1 VERPGHLPG
10 VRDAAHAH
18 VRVQGAVP
26 RGPPRRGR
34 ASHHRADRH
43 VALTGEAAALARL
56 DAEALARDAGTLVR
70 AASPTGDER
79 PALECLAGVA
89 EALGVD
95 ARLVEH
101 DLAALRA
108 HPDHPG
114 EEAPRDELLGLEAV
128 LPGAA
133 GAPRICLDG
142 HVDVV
147 APGEAPWSR
156 DPFSGAIE
164 DGRVHGCGSVDMK
177 GGVVAALHALA
188 AVRGHARAEV
198 VLQAVASEEDGGLGT
213 FAALE
218 RDDRYDAALLTEPT
232 EFGVACAQAGALTF
246 SVTIPGVPAHAA
258 ARLEGVSAIDRFA
271 AVHAALAEHERA
283 VNADP
288 GDPLMAALPL
298 PYPLS
303 IGRVGGG
310 RWSSQVPDHLECE
323 GRLGVRLDE
332 TPAEARAAF
341 ERAVHAA
348 CPEAAVA
355 WTGGQFAPG
364 RTDPGHPFCRLVRDC
379 AAEELGAPPPF
390 TGVAYG
396 SDLRLFTARG
406 IPTVMFGTPGLAR
419 AHGVDEH
426 VEVAELLT
434 VARTLVRL
442 LCRL

>member
-1 VERPGHLPG
+1 MRVVPTVWTTVDAPGPDL
-10 VRDAAHAH
+10 
-18 VRVQGAVP
+18 
-26 RGPPRRGR
+26 RGPARRGR
-34 ASHHRADRH
+34 AAHRPTDQPD
-43 VALTGEAAALARL
+43 ALSPEDAALARL
-56 DAEALARDAGTLVR
+56 DAEALARDAGALVR

-79 PALECLAGVA
+79 PAFACLAGLA
-89 EALGVD
+89 AALGVQT
-95 ARLVEH
+95 RLVEH

-108 HPDHPG
+108 HPGHPG

-128 LPGAA
+128 LPGEA

-156 DPFSGAIE
+156 DPFDGAVH

-177 GGVVAALHALA
+177 GAVVAALHALA

-218 RDDRYDAALLTEPT
+218 RDDRYDAALLPEPT
-232 EFGVACAQAGALTF
+232 EFGIACSQAGALTF
-246 SVTIPGVPAHAA
+246 TVTVPGVPAHAA
-258 ARLEGVSAIDRFA
+258 VRLEGVSAIDRFA
-271 AVHAALAEHERA
+271 VLHAALAEHERT
-283 VNADP
+283 VNRDV
-288 GDPLMAALPL
+288 GDPLMAALAL

-303 IGRVGGG
+303 IGRVAGG
-310 RWSSQVPDHLECE
+310 RWSSQVPDRLEFE
-323 GRLGVRLDE
+323 GRLGVRVDE
-332 TPAEARAAF
+332 TPDEARAAF
-341 ERAVHAA
+341 ARVVREA
-348 CPEAAVA
+348 CPEASVA

-364 RTDPGHPFCRLVRDC
+364 RTDPEHPFCRLVQAC
-379 AAEELGAPPPF
+379 AADELGAAPPF
-390 TGVAYG
+390 TGVPYG
-396 SDLRLFTARG
+396 SDLRHFTARG

-419 AHGVDEH
+419 AHAVDEH
-426 VEVAELLT
+426 VEVGALLT